1 MHQTFNMGGEMRFD
15 GRVVL
20 ITGAGQGLSFRLKFI
35 ELYFTLWQKKKKKKK
50 KIVPARAVQ

>member
-35 ELYFTLWQKKKKKKK
+35 ELYFTL
-50 KIVPARAVQ
+50 